1 MPLLRQG
8 IDVVG
13 GKPVPR
19 VSRPGCP
26 AEAGS
31 WRDPVAELVTVTEAG
46 NSGIGKHT
54 LRTVV
59 HEIMLAEQ
67 CVVLTGTCILL

>member
-1 MPLLRQG
+1 M
-8 IDVVG
+8 
-13 GKPVPR
+13 PR

-31 WRDPVAELVTVTEAG
+31 RLDPATELILRDQAG
-46 NSGIGKHT
+46 NGSIGKHT

-59 HEIMLAEQ
+59 HEIMLVEQ
-67 CVVLTGTCILL
+67 GVARRGVCVLV